1 MMGIKFI
8 TASTRF
14 NAGMNPVLHAVSRL
28 LDSAP
33 GLPGALSAADL
44 SETLSGEPRIRMATR
59 LALVKLAARCE
70 QPDPVAPEDV
80 KVCTMCAP
88 LIARR
93 LEQLSRAGDEEALA
107 GLVGLAPQL
116 RELSAELRRENNPLA
131 VLPQALLEL
140 LRAQL
145 H

>member
-1 MMGIKFI
+1 M
-8 TASTRF
+8 
-14 NAGMNPVLHAVSRL
+14 SRL

-33 GLPGALSAADL
+33 GLPGAPSADDL
-44 SETLSGEPRIRMATR
+44 TETLSGESRIRMGTR

-70 QPDPVAPEDV
+70 QPEPVAPENA
-80 KVCTMCAP
+80 KVCTLCAP

-93 LEQLSRAGDEEALA
+93 LEHLSRAGDDEALA
-107 GLVGLAPQL
+107 GLVNLAPQL
-116 RELSAELRRENNPLA
+116 RELSAELRGEGNPLA

>member
-1 MMGIKFI
+1 
-8 TASTRF
+8 
-14 NAGMNPVLHAVSRL
+14 MNPVLQVVSHL

-33 GLPGALSAADL
+33 GLPGAPSAADL
-44 SETLSGEPRIRMATR
+44 AETLSGEPRIRMATR

-70 QPDPVAPEDV
+70 QPEPVAPEDA
-80 KVCTMCAP
+80 KICTLCAP

-93 LEQLSRAGDEEALA
+93 LEQLSHAGDEEALA

-116 RELSAELRRENNPLA
+116 RDLATDLRRENNPLA

-140 LRAQL
+140 LRARL

>member
-1 MMGIKFI
+1 MGIKFI

-116 RELSAELRRENNPLA
+116 RELSADLRRENNPLA

>member
-1 MMGIKFI
+1 MTIKSAA
-8 TASTRF
+8 ASPRF
-14 NAGMNPVLHAVSRL
+14 NAAMNPVLHAVSRL
-28 LDSAP
+28 LDCAP

-44 SETLSGEPRIRMATR
+44 TETLSGEPRIRMATR

-70 QPDPVAPEDV
+70 QPEPVAPEDL

-93 LEQLSRAGDEEALA
+93 LEQLSRVGDDEALA

-116 RELSAELRRENNPLA
+116 RDLSAELRREDNPLA